1 MSLNIVISLML
12 AYIGVCVIIIR
23 YNGVRTY
30 KELKASLTKISDHY
44 QGNINDTGRLKDL
57 SLEFQSS
64 EFSVEVK
71 IIIKRRRKYTSSYSL
86 LILFFDKISRDLL
99 LQKKMLI
106 RDAIRHQNLITEIS
120 SMLNTIKTDQV

>member
-1 MSLNIVISLML
+1 MSLNIVLFLML
-12 AYIGVCVIIIR
+12 VYIGVCVIIIR
-23 YNGVRTY
+23 YNGVQAY
-30 KELKASLTKISDHY
+30 KELKASLTKISNHY

-64 EFSVEVK
+64 DFSVEVK

-86 LILFFDKISRDLL
+86 LILFFDKISSDLL